1 MLAKKE
7 VYNMAMKEFKTES
20 KRLLDMMANSIYT
33 NTDIFLRELISN
45 ASDAL
50 DKRHILS
57 LTDSDISFED
67 PKIHIDVDKKNRT
80 ITISDNGI
88 GMDRK
93 ELEDNLGTIA
103 RSGSFEFKKDL
114 DAKSEADIIG
124 QFGVGFY
131 SAFMVSD
138 NVEVISRKVN
148 DEKAYRWYSDM
159 NGYEISSAKKDDYG
173 TTITL
178 HIKKNTKEKKYDK
191 YLESSEIRMLV
202 KKYSDF
208 IRYPIEMWVESYDY
222 KEDGSSEKVTKLET
236 INSMQPIWKK
246 NRKDITEEDYEN
258 FYMQEYYDYSK
269 PLKRIHYKV
278 EGNTSYTALLY
289 IPSQRPFN
297 YYTSDYKLGLKLYSR
312 GVFIKDEAKEIVSDY
327 FRFIRGVV
335 DSDDLSLNI
344 SREILQQDY
353 QMNALKKSVD
363 KKIKS
368 TLQNMLEKDR
378 ETYEKF
384 FDAFGSQLKYG
395 CYDGFGV
402 NKDVLI
408 DLIMFKSSFE
418 GKYVTLKEYVS
429 RMKEDQKEIYY
440 APGESIDK
448 IRQLPQMEKVLD
460 KGYEVLY
467 FTDSVDEFLSSVI
480 MEYDSKQFKSILK
493 GDLDLDSKEEKEELD
508 KKIEESKDLIG
519 KIKEILKDKVS
530 DVRLSSR
537 LKTYPVC
544 LVSDDNL
551 SIEMEKILK
560 QMNQEGVKANKI
572 MEINPDHELFAA
584 LKKLNDEGNDISEY
598 AQLLYDQASL
608 MAGLELEDPAQYA
621 LKISQLMLKAIG

>member
-1 MLAKKE
+1 
-7 VYNMAMKEFKTES
+7 MAIKQFKTES

-57 LTDSDISFED
+57 LTDSNITEDDPLIRIDI
-67 PKIHIDVDKKNRT
+67 DKANRT

-103 RSGSFEFKKDL
+103 RSGSYEFKKDL
-114 DAKSEADIIG
+114 SAKDEADIIG

-138 NVEVISRKVN
+138 SVEVLSRKVN
-148 DEKAYRWYSDM
+148 EENAARWVSDM

-173 TTITL
+173 TVITL
-178 HIKKNTKEKKYDK
+178 HIRKNTKEKKYDK
-191 YLESSEIRMLV
+191 YLDKNEIRSLV

-208 IRYPIEMWVESYDY
+208 IRYPIQMSVDSYDY
-222 KEDGSSEKVTKLET
+222 KEDGKSEKVTKDE
-236 INSMQPIWKK
+236 IVNSMTPIWKK
-246 NRKDITEEDYEN
+246 NKKDISADDYDN
-258 FYMQEYYDYSK
+258 YYMQEYYDFAK
-269 PLKRIHYKV
+269 PLKTIHYKV

-363 KKIKS
+363 KKIK
-368 TLQNMLEKDR
+368 TALENMLEKER
-378 ETYEKF
+378 ENYEKF
-384 FDAFGSQLKYG
+384 FDCFGSQLKYG

-408 DLIMFKSSFE
+408 DLLMFKSTYE
-418 GKYVTLKEYVS
+418 DKYVTLKEYVS
-429 RMKEDQKEIYY
+429 RMKENQKEIYY
-440 APGESIDK
+440 ASGESLDTIK
-448 IRQLPQMEKVLD
+448 KLPQLEKLLD
-460 KGYEVLY
+460 RQYEVLY
-467 FTDSVDEFLSSVI
+467 FTDSVDEFLTSVI
-480 MEYDSKQFKSILK
+480 REYDGKMFKSILK
-493 GDLDLDSKEEKEELD
+493 GDLDLDSKEEKEQLE
-508 KKIEESKDLIG
+508 KKNEENKDLLEQ
-519 KIKEILKDKVS
+519 IKEALKDKVS
-530 DVRLSSR
+530 EVRLSSR
-537 LKTYPVC
+537 LKSYPVC

-551 SIEMEKILK
+551 SLDMEKILK
-560 QMNQEGVKANKI
+560 QMNQEGVKANRI
-572 MEINPDHELFAA
+572 LEINPDHELFAK
-584 LKKLNDEGNDISEY
+584 LKQLHESNGDIGEY
-598 AQLLYDQASL
+598 AGLLYSQALL
-608 MAGLELEDPAQYA
+608 MAGLPLEDPEDYVK
-621 LKISQLMLKAIG
+621 KITGLMLKAMQ

>member
-1 MLAKKE
+1 
-7 VYNMAMKEFKTES
+7 MAIKEFKTES

-57 LTDSDISFED
+57 LTDDRISFDD
-67 PKIHIDVDKKNRT
+67 PKIRIDIDKENRI

-88 GMDRK
+88 GMDKK

-114 DAKSEADIIG
+114 DEKQEADIIG

-131 SAFMVSD
+131 SAFMVAD
-138 NVEVISRKVN
+138 QVEVLSKKVN
-148 DEKAYRWYSDM
+148 EDKAYLWHSDM
-159 NGYEISSAKKDDYG
+159 NGYEITSGEKEDAG
-173 TTITL
+173 TLITL
-178 HIKKNTKEKKYDK
+178 HIKKNTKEKKYDQ
-191 YLESSEIRMLV
+191 YLDTMEIKNLV
-202 KKYSDF
+202 KRYSDF
-208 IRYPIEMWVESYDY
+208 IRYPIQMMVESYDY
-222 KEDGSSEKVTKLET
+222 KEDGKSEKVNKLET
-236 INSMQPIWKK
+236 VNSMQPIWKK
-246 NRKDITEEDYEN
+246 NKKDIKDEDYEN

-269 PLKRIHYKV
+269 PLKTIHYKV
-278 EGNTSYTALLY
+278 EGSTSYTALLF

-297 YYTSDYKLGLKLYSR
+297 FYTNDYKLGLKLYSR

-368 TLQNMLEKDR
+368 TLEKMLEKER
-378 ETYEKF
+378 EEYEKF
-384 FDAFGSQLKYG
+384 FDTFGSQLKYG
-395 CYDGFGV
+395 CYDGFGA

-408 DLIMFKSSFE
+408 DLLMFKSTKE
-418 GKYVTLKEYVS
+418 DKYVTLKEYVS
-429 RMKEDQKEIYY
+429 RMKEGQNEIYY
-440 APGESIDK
+440 AAGESVDK

-467 FTDSVDEFLSSVI
+467 FTDSVDEFLTSII
-480 MEYDSKQFKSILK
+480 MEYDGKQFKSILK
-493 GDLDLDSKEEKEELD
+493 GDLDLDSKEEKDELER
-508 KKIEESKDLIG
+508 KNEESKDILS

-544 LVSDDNL
+544 LVSDNNL
-551 SIEMEKILK
+551 SIEMEKILR
-560 QMNQEGVKANKI
+560 QMNQEGAKANKI
-572 MEINPDHELFAA
+572 LEINPDHELFAV
-584 LKKLNDEGNDISEY
+584 LKKLDEQGTDISEY
-598 AQLLYDQASL
+598 ASLLYDQALL
-608 MAGLELEDPAQYA
+608 MAGLELEDPAKYA
-621 LKISQLMLKAIG
+621 LQVSELMLKALK

>member
-1 MLAKKE
+1 
-7 VYNMAMKEFKTES
+7 MAVKEFKTES

-57 LTDSDISFED
+57 LTDETIRFED
-67 PKIHIDVDKKNRT
+67 PKIHIDIDKANRT

-93 ELEDNLGTIA
+93 ELEENLGTIA
-103 RSGSFEFKKDL
+103 RSGSFEFKKEL
-114 DAKSEADIIG
+114 DEKSEADIIG

-131 SAFMVSD
+131 SAFMVAD
-138 NVEVISRKVN
+138 RVEVCSRKVN
-148 DEKAYRWYSDM
+148 EEKANKWASDM
-159 NGYEISSAKKDDYG
+159 NGYEITSDNKAEEG

-178 HIKKNTKEKKYDK
+178 YIRKNSKEKKYDK
-191 YLESSEIRMLV
+191 YLDSNEIKNLV

-208 IRYPIEMWVESYDY
+208 IRYPIEMMVESYEY
-222 KEDGSSEKVTKLET
+222 KEDGKSEKVNKLE
-236 INSMQPIWKK
+236 IVNSMQPIWKK
-246 NRKDITEEDYEN
+246 SKKEIKDEDYEN
-258 FYMQEYYDYSK
+258 FYMHEFYDYAK
-269 PLKRIHYKV
+269 PLKTIHYKV
-278 EGNTSYTALLY
+278 EGNTSYTALLF

-368 TLQNMLEKDR
+368 TLENMLEKDR
-378 ETYEKF
+378 ENYEKF

-395 CYDGFGV
+395 CYDGFGA

-408 DLIMFKSSFE
+408 DLIMFKSSKE
-418 GKYVTLKEYVS
+418 DKYVTLKEYVS

-440 APGESIDK
+440 AAGESIDK
-448 IRQLPQMEKVLD
+448 IKQLPQMEKVLD

-467 FTDSVDEFLSSVI
+467 FTDSVDEFMTSIL
-480 MEYDSKQFKSILK
+480 MEYDGKPFKSILK
-493 GDLDLDSKEEKEELD
+493 GDLDLDSKEEKEELE
-508 KKIEESKDLIG
+508 KKNEESKDLLAR
-519 KIKEILKDKVS
+519 IKEILKDKVS
-530 DVRLSSR
+530 DVRLSTR

-551 SIEMEKILK
+551 SIEMEKILRS
-560 QMNQEGVKANKI
+560 MNQEGAKANKI

-584 LKKLNDEGNDISEY
+584 LKKQYEENGDIDEY
-598 AQLLYDQASL
+598 ADLLYDQASL
-608 MAGLELEDPAQYA
+608 MAGLELEDPAKYA
-621 LKISQLMLKAIG
+621 LQVSKLMLKALNH